1 MLLCFGL
8 MILLKGFVV
17 VGCVVVVVLLVVI
30 LYVLMVGDDKIFDL
44 VVIMLCELCL
54 VFMR

>member
-30 LYVLMVGDDKIFDL
+30 LYSLMVGDDKIFDL

-54 VFMR
+54 VLMR